1 MTEYELQFRWN
12 LTVEA
17 ENLQEAKKTAPDVL
31 LDHLRQ
37 VRLEPQDF
45 FDNREGLEE

>member
-17 ENLQEAKKTAPDVL
+17 ESLEEAKETAPDVL
-31 LDHLRQ
+31 LDNLRQ

-45 FDNREGLEE
+45 FDYKNGE